1 MIIAIDFDG
10 TCVTHEYPN
19 IGKEIGAVPVLKAI
33 VDNGHKLILHT
44 MRSGKTLS
52 EAQKW
57 FSDNGIE
64 LYGINENPTQKNWTQ
79 SSKAFANLYI
89 DDAGLGI
96 PLIRSIDRPYVDWR
110 QVAIALADKGCLF
123 KEDVV
128 RAMPIIMQAQED
140 LELYK

>member
-1 MIIAIDFDG
+1 MTIAIDFDG

-19 IGKEIGAVPVLKAI
+19 IGKEIGAAPVLRAI
-33 VDNGHKLILHT
+33 TDNGHNLILNT

-52 EAQKW
+52 DAQQW
-57 FSDNGIE
+57 FAENNIP

-79 SSKAFANLYI
+79 SSKTFANLYI

-110 QVAIALADKGCLF
+110 QVTISLADKGCLF
-123 KEDVV
+123 KEDVARV
-128 RAMPIIMQAQED
+128 IPLIMADQEN

>member
-1 MIIAIDFDG
+1 MTIAIDFDG

-19 IGKEIGAVPVLKAI
+19 IGKEIGAAPVLRAI
-33 VDNGHKLILHT
+33 TDNGHNLILNT

-52 EAQKW
+52 DAQQW
-57 FSDNGIE
+57 FAENNIP

-79 SSKAFANLYI
+79 SSKTFANLYI

-110 QVAIALADKGCLF
+110 QVTISLADKGCLF
-123 KEDVV
+123 KEDVARV
-128 RAMPIIMQAQED
+128 MPLIMADQEN